1 MRLNGSKQRDMLAFS
16 RVFPMPRFCANI
28 SMLFGERPFPERFDA
43 AARSGFSAVEIQFPY
58 RWDARALAERAGSA
72 GVEVVQINLPAGD
85 QDKGDRGI
93 ACVPA
98 RAAEFRE
105 GVGRALEYARA
116 LGCRQMNCLAGI
128 APDGLP
134 EAALRETFLGNLRWA
149 AGELA
154 RSGMT
159 LLVEPINTR
168 TVPGFWLNRTAQALE
183 LIAAAGAPN
192 LRLQLDF
199 FHAQIMEGDVAAVL
213 QAAFDRVGHMQVAD
227 APGRHEPGTGAIDFA
242 SLFERIDR
250 LGYRGWI
257 GAEYVPSA
265 ATEDT
270 LGWVRR
276 WVHEVPV
283 RLNPW

>member
-1 MRLNGSKQRDMLAFS
+1 
-16 RVFPMPRFCANI
+16 MPRFCANI
-28 SMLFGERPFPERFDA
+28 SMLFGERPFPERFAA
-43 AARSGFSAVEIQFPY
+43 AARSGFAAVEIQFPY
-58 RWDARALAERAGSA
+58 RWDRRELAERAKAA
-72 GVEVVQINLPAGD
+72 GVEVVQINQPAGD
-85 QDKGDRGI
+85 HHHRDRGI
-93 ACVPA
+93 ACVPS
-98 RAAEFRE
+98 RAGEFRD

-134 EAALRETFLGNLRWA
+134 EAALRQTFVGNLRYA
-149 AGELA
+149 AKELERA
-154 RSGMT
+154 GMT

-168 TVPGFWLNRTAQALE
+168 TVPGFLLNRSAQALD
-183 LIAAAGAPN
+183 LIAEAGAPN
-192 LRLQLDF
+192 LRLQFDF
-199 FHAQIMEGDVAAVL
+199 FHVQAMEGDVARAL
-213 QAAFDRVGHMQVAD
+213 EAAIARIGHMQVAD
-227 APGRHEPGTGAIDFA
+227 VPGRHEPGTGAIDFPA
-242 SLFERIDR
+242 LFEQVDR
-250 LGYRGWI
+250 LGYAGWI